1 MSPTSPTSSFE
12 IVDPSYEN
20 IKFDKNSFY
29 NELSVDVEEPHSL
42 ESKRTSLVSSDS
54 GSVERRVKK
63 KWKSTMTS
71 KFKRSLSLSG
81 EILSS
86 PSRNSLSLEKSKSTF
101 YFCDINDQP
110 ESSISPE
117 IHQENI
123 DKSSLTL
130 TITSSNTPPSSK

>member
-20 IKFDKNSFY
+20 MKFDKNSSY
-29 NELSVDVEEPHSL
+29 NQVSVDVEEPHSL

-101 YFCDINDQP
+101 YFCDISDQP
-110 ESSISPE
+110 ESPISPE

-123 DKSSLTL
+123 DMSSPTL
-130 TITSSNTPPSSK
+130 TKSSNTPPSSK

>member
-1 MSPTSPTSSFE
+1 MSLTSPTSSFE

-20 IKFDKNSFY
+20 MKFDKNSSY
-29 NELSVDVEEPHSL
+29 NQVSVDVEEPHSL

-101 YFCDINDQP
+101 YFCDISDQP
-110 ESSISPE
+110 ESPISPE

-123 DKSSLTL
+123 DMSSPT
-130 TITSSNTPPSSK
+130 TNTPPSSK